1 RMPEDLRL
9 DAYTHHA
16 WMTGI
21 SPAEGG
27 DIWRAN
33 GAQGDYAL
41 FAQGG
46 RLMYVLDSVNLRD
59 KPAYPESVVIGSLA
73 PGSQVTWTGRTCNAD
88 GILWYQVVD
97 ARGRTGWASA
107 RYTDTLDLPRQVIPT
122 LPTTPTGYTLRT
134 GVRADGIQFVFYTS
148 STTDI
153 VEIEKKEHDPV
164 ENGIRRQ
171 DAVQYIYVKEPDSEK
186 GKICNN
192 LCGAFCAAYLS
203 GNSIGDVLDLWR
215 VREPA
220 DYNIGVTQNL
230 AYEIFVV
237 ERMLEMYDMAYQR
250 FDRTARLLPSQLQA
264 QISSGKVLIAGVGI
278 SSRNGGILATG
289 EVGHWVVVRDVTMN
303 RDGVWVHI
311 YNPFMNRFEIYD
323 FVTFQ
328 DAFSNDGT
336 GPYNGTWV
344 IR

>member
-1 RMPEDLRL
+1 
-9 DAYTHHA
+9 
-16 WMTGI
+16 
-21 SPAEGG
+21 G

-46 RLMYVLDSVNLRD
+46 RLLYVLDSVNLRD

-122 LPTTPTGYTLRT
+122 LPTTPTGYTLRN
-134 GVRADGIQFVFYTS
+134 GVRADGIQFVYYIGASDVVRIEPMPQTKTTS
-148 STTDI
+148 DAEQYLDLATH
-153 VEIEKKEHDPV
+153 EERNRGIEVPK
-164 ENGIRRQ
+164 
-171 DAVQYIYVKEPDSEK
+171 Y
-186 GKICNN
+186 N

-203 GNSIGDVLDLWR
+203 GNNIGDFLDLWE

-220 DYNIGVTQNL
+220 DYKVGVTDNQP
-230 AYEIFVV
+230 YIIEVV
-237 ERMLEMYDMAYQR
+237 EDMVRMYDMTYHS
-250 FDRTARLLPSQLQA
+250 FDRTATLLPSQLQA
-264 QISSGKVLIAGVGI
+264 EIASGKVLIAGVGI
-278 SSRNGGILATG
+278 GKGGVLATG
-289 EVGHWVVVRDVTMN
+289 NTGHWVVVRDVTMN
-303 RDGVWVHI
+303 QDGVWVHI

-323 FVTFQ
+323 FVTFRY
-328 DAFSNDGT
+328 AFRNSSMLYYT
-336 GPYNGTWV
+336 GTWV
-344 IR
+344 TR